1 MLQLAQL
8 TDIIGAY
15 QKIKVAKGA
24 GLDLWEGIIL
34 ILFILKDIAIF
45 GGILGTII
53 WYVKRKNDL
62 PTV

>member
-24 GLDLWEGIIL
+24 GLDLWEGIFL
-34 ILFILKDIAIF
+34 GLFILKDLLIV

-53 WYVKRKNDL
+53 WYIKEKNSQSL
-62 PTV
+62 

>member
-53 WYVKRKNDL
+53 WYVKRKN
-62 PTV
+62 VK

>member
-53 WYVKRKNDL
+53 WYIKRKD
-62 PTV
+62 VK

>member
-15 QKIKVAKGA
+15 EKIKVAKSA
-24 GLDLWEGIIL
+24 GLDFWEGLIL
-34 ILFILKDIAIF
+34 ILFILKDVAIV

-53 WYVKRKNDL
+53 WYVRSRDAR
-62 PTV
+62 

>member
-15 QKIKVAKGA
+15 EKIKVAKSA
-24 GLDLWEGIIL
+24 GLDLWEGLIL
-34 ILFILKDIAIF
+34 ILFILKDIAIV

-53 WYVKRKNDL
+53 WYVKGRDAR
-62 PTV
+62 

>member
-15 QKIKVAKGA
+15 QKIQTAKSA

-34 ILFILKDIAIF
+34 ILFILKDIAIV

-53 WYVKRKNDL
+53 WYVRGKK
-62 PTV
+62 